1 MRGDQVV
8 SDAVQTTGEAEKT
21 SIEHLTIDSRQCRKG
36 SLYFAIPGTRVDGH
50 DFVAEAY
57 ARGAAAAVVER
68 PVDCPIP
75 QFIVQNTRASMA
87 LAAANFY
94 ACPASK
100 LTLIAV
106 TGTNGKTSVTFMIRA
121 IARSCGI
128 PCGVIGTGGIFAGE
142 EKLPIAILTSTTP
155 DPIEL
160 QYALAEMV
168 KRGIKWVVMEAT
180 AHALD
185 LDKLVGMRFASVG
198 FTNLTQDH
206 LDYFQ
211 TMERYGAAK
220 KKLFSSSL
228 ACSGAVNIQDAFSA
242 ELLREADI
250 PLLTYALEK
259 PADLTA
265 RDIAPGTAETT
276 FTLETEGKRLPVR
289 LPATGL
295 FNVSNALC
303 AVACCMQAGL
313 SAETCAAGLM
323 RFSSV
328 PGRFEAVPTGNRGFS
343 VIVDYAHTPDGL
355 QNVLSAIR
363 QFKRGRLICV
373 FGCGGNR
380 DAAKR
385 PIMGETAGNAADFCV
400 LTSDNP
406 RFEEPEDILDAI
418 EEGIRRTACPYARQA
433 DRRKALALAL
443 DMACP
448 GDVVAVCG
456 KGDEDYQEIRG
467 VKHRFSDREEIL
479 TLLRS

>member
-8 SDAVQTTGEAEKT
+8 PGARQTTNEAEKV

-57 ARGAAAAVVER
+57 ARGAAAVVEHI
-68 PVDCPIP
+68 VDCPIP
-75 QFIVQNTRASMA
+75 QFVVENTRRSMA
-87 LAAANFY
+87 LAAENFY
-94 ACPASK
+94 GQPASK
-100 LTLIAV
+100 LTMIGV

-121 IARSCGI
+121 IARACGI
-128 PCGVIGTGGIFAGE
+128 PCGVIGTGGIFAQE

-168 KRGIKWVVMEAT
+168 KRGIRWVVMEAT

-220 KKLFSSSL
+220 KKLFTSSL
-228 ACSGAVNIQDAFSA
+228 ACRGAVNLNDAFSA
-242 ELLREADI
+242 HLLHDADI
-250 PLLTYALEK
+250 PLLTYALDA

-276 FTLETEGKRLPVR
+276 FILETEGKRLPAR
-289 LPATGL
+289 LRTTGL

-303 AVACCMQAGL
+303 AIACCMQAGL
-313 SAETCAAGLM
+313 SAEDCVTGLTG
-323 RFSSV
+323 FSSV
-328 PGRFEAVPTGNRGFS
+328 PGRFEAVPTGEKGFS

-355 QNVLSAIR
+355 ENVLSAIR

-385 PIMGETAGNAADFCV
+385 PIMGETAGKSADFCI

-418 EEGIRRTACPYARQA
+418 EEGIRRTACPYVRQA

-443 DMACP
+443 DTARP
-448 GDVVAVCG
+448 GDVIAVCG

-467 VKHRFSDREEIL
+467 VKHHFSDREEI
-479 TLLRS
+479 TALLRS